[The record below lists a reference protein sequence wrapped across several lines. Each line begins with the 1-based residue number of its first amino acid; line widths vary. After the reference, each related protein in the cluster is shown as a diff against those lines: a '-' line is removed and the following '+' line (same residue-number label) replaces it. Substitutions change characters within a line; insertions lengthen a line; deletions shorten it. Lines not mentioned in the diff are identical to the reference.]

1 MRRNTGLRNMP
12 GIRECLS
19 VSIISGS
26 LIIPG
31 LILAAVSMAAGK
43 PLLSRY
49 EYVQL
54 HMGTQFRIVLYAP
67 DGAKAGEAAG
77 LAFARITEL
86 DNIMSDYRM
95 ESELN
100 RLCRLS
106 GGPPVRVSDDLFKV
120 LALSKKLSERTGGA
134 FDITAGP
141 VIRLWRRARRTL
153 ELPDEARLGRA
164 RLLTGY
170 RFLHLDESQ
179 KSVRLEKVGMQL
191 DLGAIAKGYA
201 ADAAMDV
208 LKSQGIRIALVA
220 AGGDIV
226 VSESPPGENGWSIA
240 IAPLSTGGKSAGKQA
255 VLLANAAVS
264 TSGDAQQFVEIDG
277 VRYSHI
283 VDPRTGIGLKGR
295 SSVTVVA
302 PNGATSDSLAPAL
315 SVLGPQRGLDLIE
328 QVDGAAAAFSIVDET
343 GRRVIVSKGWNK
355 IPGAGESI
363 K

>member
-1 MRRNTGLRNMP
+1 MS
-12 GIRECLS
+12 GIPEFLS

-26 LIIPG
+26 LIIQG
-31 LILAAVSMAAGK
+31 FILAAVSMAAGK
-43 PLLSRY
+43 PHLSRY

-67 DGAKAGEAAG
+67 DGAKAAEAAD

-120 LALSKKLSERTGGA
+120 LALSRKLSERTGGA

-153 ELPDEARLGRA
+153 ELPDEARLGKA

-179 KSVRLEKVGMQL
+179 KSVRLEKEGMQL
-191 DLGAIAKGYA
+191 DLGGIAKGYA

-255 VLLANAAVS
+255 VMLVNAAVS
-264 TSGDAQQFVEIDG
+264 TSGDAQQFVEIGG

-283 VDPRTGIGLKGR
+283 VDPRTGIGLKGK
-295 SSVTVVA
+295 SSVTVIA
-302 PNGATSDSLAPAL
+302 PHGTTSDSLATAL
-315 SVLGPQRGLDLIE
+315 SVLGSRRGLQL
-328 QVDGAAAAFSIVDET
+328 VDSIDGTAASFTVIDEKGPRVD
-343 GRRVIVSKGWNK
+343 VSKRWNDFPVPK
-355 IPGAGESI
+355 ESY